1 MSNAFSIIDTLA
13 EFDII
18 SDFSANTCVDTSS
31 YIDKL
36 KHTHKAHSQLVN
48 DSRDLQAG
56 DIFCAVIGSEQ
67 DGREYIDLAVESGA
81 ILILAE
87 CQNEQQHG
95 SIQWQQP
102 TSDSSK
108 VLSGALPTT
117 VSNNDNQIAVIQFF
131 QLNHALFSLAK
142 SYYQQ
147 PQKDMVM
154 IGITGTNGK
163 TSTCQLIAKLLDANN
178 KPSAIIGTNG
188 AGKVE
193 NLSPINNTTPGA
205 TQLTRLLADFSNNK
219 ISHVAMEVSSH
230 ALEQRRVTN
239 DLFDIAIFTNL
250 SRDHLD
256 FHQTMENYE
265 QAKRELFTGDNKQIA
280 IINGDD
286 TIAKQ
291 WLIDWPKAQ
300 SVIVYGRSAGI
311 NDHKLFVKATNIQHH
326 QTGVSFLLTTHNGD
340 ININS
345 PLMADFNIDNLL
357 AAIAVLMTENIALNV
372 IAKSVST
379 LTPIIGRMET
389 ITAKN
394 KVTAIVDYAH
404 TPDALE
410 NALLACRQHC
420 QGELWLVFGCG
431 GNRDKGK
438 RALMGAIAEQLAD
451 HIIITNDNP
460 RSETPE
466 IIANDVLS
474 GFKDN
479 EKAIIH
485 LDRKQAVLA
494 TLGHAKADDFV
505 LLAGKGHED
514 YIIIG
519 DKKLNYNERD
529 VVSSFYQSGQSL

>member
-1 MSNAFSIIDTLA
+1 MPNALSIINTLA
-13 EFDII
+13 EFGIV
-18 SDFSANTCVDTSS
+18 SDFTARSGIDTSD
-31 YIDKL
+31 YVNKL
-36 KHTHKAHSQLVN
+36 NRTHNSINQLIN
-48 DSRDLQAG
+48 DSRDLQPG

-67 DGREYIDLAVESGA
+67 DGREYIDLAIDSGA
-81 ILILAE
+81 ILVLAE
-87 CQNEQQHG
+87 CQSEQQHG
-95 SIQWQQP
+95 TVLWKNSL
-102 TSDSSK
+102 SST
-108 VLSGALPTT
+108 LA
-117 VSNNDNQIAVIQFF
+117 NNDNQIAVIQFY
-131 QLNHALFSLAK
+131 QLNHELFALAK

-147 PQKDMVM
+147 PQKNMVI

-178 KPSAIIGTNG
+178 KASAIIGTNG
-188 AGKVE
+188 AGKVA

-205 TQLTRLLADFSNNK
+205 TQLTRLLASFSNNK

-230 ALEQRRVTN
+230 ALAQRRVTKN
-239 DLFDIAIFTNL
+239 LFNIAIFTNL

-256 FHQTMENYE
+256 FHQTMKNYE
-265 QAKRELFTGDNKQIA
+265 QAKREIFTGDNKQLA

-286 TIAKQ
+286 NIGQQ
-291 WLIDWPKAQ
+291 WLADWPKGQ
-300 SVIVYGRSAGI
+300 PVIVYGRSAGI
-311 NDHKLFVKATNIQHH
+311 NEYKLYVKATKIQHH
-326 QTGVSFLLTTHNGD
+326 QTGVSFLLTTHIGD

-357 AAIAVLMTENIALNV
+357 AAIAVLLSENIKLSV
-372 IAKSVST
+372 IAKSVAI

-394 KVTAIVDYAH
+394 KVTAVVDYAH
-404 TPDALE
+404 TPDALK

-420 QGELWLVFGCG
+420 TGELWLVFGCG

-460 RSETPE
+460 RSEAPE
-466 IIANDVLS
+466 IIANEVLT
-474 GFKDN
+474 GFKDS
-479 EKAIIH
+479 ERAIIN
-485 LDRKQAVLA
+485 LDRKQAVLS

-529 VVSSFYQSGQSL
+529 VVNSFYQSGQQL